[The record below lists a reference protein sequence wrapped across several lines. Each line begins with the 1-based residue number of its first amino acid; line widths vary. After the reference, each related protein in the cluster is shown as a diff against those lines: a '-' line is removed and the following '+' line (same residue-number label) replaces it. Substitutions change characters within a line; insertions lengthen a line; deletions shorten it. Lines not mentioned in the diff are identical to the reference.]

1 MDIAIIAIAYNR
13 EQSLQRLLT
22 SLNAARYPEKDVTLI
37 ISIDK
42 SDTDIVER
50 AADAFVWKHGTKRV
64 KKHEQNLGLLRHI
77 MSQGEELD
85 RYDAVIILE
94 DDIVVSP
101 AFYDFVEQCVA
112 KYHDNDDI
120 AGISLY
126 NFPLNYMTELPFEP
140 EKDGH
145 DVFMMNTAQS
155 WGEVWMRRQW
165 RDFHSWYEQNT
176 EFCPDDAVP
185 PTLFSWTRSW
195 LKYHTRYC
203 IEKNRYFIY
212 PYYSFSTNCG
222 EAGTHSARA
231 QAHYQTVLQ
240 MAIEGPL
247 RLPDTPAQ
255 AVCYDAF
262 FENKALYDA
271 LGLTEETCCL
281 DISGLRTPLE
291 GQRFVLSTR
300 SLPYKIVRSFG
311 RMLRPVEMNVI
322 ENVPGNAIFLYDRL
336 SPVLRIRNARSDS
349 FLYHYRINDMLS
361 VMRGYGPGRLVR
373 DAFSRLIGKI
383 TRN

>member
-185 PTLFSWTRSW
+185 PTLFS
-195 LKYHTRYC
+195 
-203 IEKNRYFIY
+203 
-212 PYYSFSTNCG
+212 
-222 EAGTHSARA
+222 
-231 QAHYQTVLQ
+231 
-240 MAIEGPL
+240 
-247 RLPDTPAQ
+247 
-255 AVCYDAF
+255 
-262 FENKALYDA
+262 
-271 LGLTEETCCL
+271 
-281 DISGLRTPLE
+281 
-291 GQRFVLSTR
+291 
-300 SLPYKIVRSFG
+300 
-311 RMLRPVEMNVI
+311 
-322 ENVPGNAIFLYDRL
+322 
-336 SPVLRIRNARSDS
+336 
-349 FLYHYRINDMLS
+349 
-361 VMRGYGPGRLVR
+361 
-373 DAFSRLIGKI
+373 
-383 TRN
+383 

>member
-1 MDIAIIAIAYNR
+1 MPEHTVITQKQDANR
-13 EQSLQRLLT
+13 RNAGRSHTRQSNFEMLRIVSMMLVLVLHADFL
-22 SLNAARYPEKDVTLI
+22 SLGIPKANDFYTDPTNAWTR
-37 ISIDK
+37 
-42 SDTDIVER
+42 
-50 AADAFVWKHGTKRV
+50 
-64 KKHEQNLGLLRHI
+64 
-77 MSQGEELD
+77 
-85 RYDAVIILE
+85 
-94 DDIVVSP
+94 
-101 AFYDFVEQCVA
+101 
-112 KYHDNDDI
+112 
-120 AGISLY
+120 
-126 NFPLNYMTELPFEP
+126 
-140 EKDGH
+140 
-145 DVFMMNTAQS
+145 
-155 WGEVWMRRQW
+155 
-165 RDFHSWYEQNT
+165 
-176 EFCPDDAVP
+176 
-185 PTLFSWTRSW
+185 TLFSWTRSW

-336 SPVLRIRNARSDS
+336 SPALRIRNARSDS